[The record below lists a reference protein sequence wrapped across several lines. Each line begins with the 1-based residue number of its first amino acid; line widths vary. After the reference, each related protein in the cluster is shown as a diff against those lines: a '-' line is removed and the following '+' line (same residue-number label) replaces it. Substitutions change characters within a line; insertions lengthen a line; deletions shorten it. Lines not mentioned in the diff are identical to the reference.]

1 MRNIVKDKM
10 ISNSIIYIGSNL
22 ILKAFN
28 FLLLPLYTAYLSTS
42 DYGITNLVTK
52 FQNVAGYIIACCLQ
66 VAAIRFYSEYKSN
79 NEKVK
84 RLFGTI
90 ISFTFLSG
98 ICFLLL
104 CVIFNKLLISVVLF
118 GIVFWPTI
126 FMSVVALIFIT
137 TLTVFQEIMKGMQ
150 KAKVVAIASFAYFFI
165 QLGLNIMTVVVMKLG
180 ANGVIA
186 SSIISNSVVS
196 FAMLLYLIKK
206 KLFVPCIDKKILV
219 ATLKY
224 SLPLLPHNVA
234 ASTSQLVSNVFINK
248 FASLSSVGIFA
259 LASQFGSIAEMV
271 QSSSNTAF
279 QPWFYDEMNSKENGY
294 IQQIRQ
300 KSNLLVWFYGFVLIS
315 LCFFSKEAVYLFCNQ
330 AYSQAWTVVP
340 LIVMVYVA
348 NIPYFFFVNILFY
361 FKKGTKYVFFATLP
375 ASVINVVLS
384 YFLIQ
389 KYDMYGSVI
398 SDIIFVVIKM
408 VIIYYLSKK
417 FDTDTLKMKDYIVKI
432 IFILFIASIG
442 MIPSYVVFGNKFSVT
457 EMVFKIIILL
467 LYIVF
472 VIAFN
477 RKRIPKI
484 GDR

>member
-1 MRNIVKDKM
+1 
-10 ISNSIIYIGSNL
+10 
-22 ILKAFN
+22 
-28 FLLLPLYTAYLSTS
+28 
-42 DYGITNLVTK
+42 
-52 FQNVAGYIIACCLQ
+52 
-66 VAAIRFYSEYKSN
+66 
-79 NEKVK
+79 
-84 RLFGTI
+84 
-90 ISFTFLSG
+90 
-98 ICFLLL
+98 
-104 CVIFNKLLISVVLF
+104 
-118 GIVFWPTI
+118 
-126 FMSVVALIFIT
+126 
-137 TLTVFQEIMKGMQ
+137 
-150 KAKVVAIASFAYFFI
+150 
-165 QLGLNIMTVVVMKLG
+165 
-180 ANGVIA
+180 
-186 SSIISNSVVS
+186 
-196 FAMLLYLIKK
+196 MLLYLIKK